1 MNVMKKFYL
10 LGLAFLASFA
20 VEAKSLVITLSDGS
34 LVYYLLSNDNAPM
47 MRRVEGGFMVNGD
60 TYAFRDVKNFYI
72 STSDDPTD
80 INKDGKFTLD
90 DVAALVQ
97 KYLESPTKVKDYDVD
112 GDGKLTLG
120 DVTTLLETYVKQ
132 LKGKE

>member
-1 MNVMKKFYL
+1 MKKFYL
-10 LGLAFLASFA
+10 LGLALLTSFA

-60 TYAFRDVKNFYI
+60 TYAFKDVKNFYI
-72 STSDDPTD
+72 STTDDPTD
-80 INKDGKFTLD
+80 IDKDGRFTLN
-90 DVAALVQ
+90 DVAELMR
-97 KYLESPTKVKDYDVD
+97 KYLESPKTVKNYDVD
-112 GDGKLTLG
+112 GDGSLTLS